1 MFILYLGAVS
11 LIGKRTGKVIAFAA
25 RYKRCRICDVAKTQQ
40 RDPRQHTCRKN
51 WKKSAKAMEPDMVVE
66 MLKSTKEKNAM
77 VTTLIG
83 DDDSTAYNRARV
95 EVCPSM
101 VKVSDKNHVKK
112 NLSSQLYKLKPQY
125 KELSVKTINAI
136 MKGFSYMLSQAKGE
150 VEHIR
155 NGLPSVV
162 LHQFGDH
169 SQCGSWCAILK
180 EPSRKHRNLPWGADL
195 TNIELKRSLLSVFK
209 KLDPEKLSKL
219 DSSNSN
225 ESFNNTLRSKAPKDK
240 HYSDGGS
247 LAHRLSAA
255 VCQKNEGY
263 AYVSKVSLLKS

>member
-1 MFILYLGAVS
+1 M
-11 LIGKRTGKVIAFAA
+11 
-25 RYKRCRICDVAKTQQ
+25 Q
-40 RDPRQHTCRKN
+40 
-51 WKKSAKAMEPDMVVE
+51 E
-66 MLKSTKEKNAM
+66 
-77 VTTLIG
+77 
-83 DDDSTAYNRARV
+83 
-95 EVCPSM
+95 
-101 VKVSDKNHVKK
+101 VSDKNHVKK

-136 MKGFSYMLSQAKGE
+136 MKGFSHMLSQAKGD

-155 NGLPSVV
+155 EGLPSVV
-162 LHQFGDH
+162 LHQFADQ
-169 SQCGSWCAILK
+169 SKCDSWCPILK

-195 TNIELKRSLLSVFK
+195 TNIELKRSLLSLFH

-219 DSSNSN
+219 DSSNIN
-225 ESFNNTLRSKAPKDK
+225 ECFNNTLLSKARKDK

-263 AYVSKVSLLKS
+263 AYVLEVGL